1 MNNPLP
7 TIQGLPASDKTR
19 PEHVEPAVDELLKHA
34 DAALEH
40 AVGPGVPADYE
51 ALSVAL
57 DVPSERLRTA
67 WGAVGHLNAVA
78 DTPAL
83 RAAYNAALPKV
94 TELFTRHASDE
105 RLYAKYKAVASAPS
119 ATSLSAPRR
128 KALSNAM
135 RDFVLS
141 GAELQGAA
149 KARFQQLQEEQA
161 ALAQKFSEHVLD
173 ATDGYP

>member
-1 MNNPLP
+1 MTNPLLRP
-7 TIQGLPASDKTR
+7 TELPAYDEIR
-19 PEHVEPAVDELLKHA
+19 AEHVEPAIDELLRAA
-34 DAALEH
+34 DAALER
-40 AVGPGVPADYE
+40 AVGPEVAADYD
-51 ALSVAL
+51 AMSAVL
-57 DVPSERLRTA
+57 DVADERLKFA

-78 DTPAL
+78 DTPPL

-105 RLYAKYKAVASAPS
+105 RLYAKYKAVAQAPS
-119 ATSLSAPRR
+119 AQDLSAPRR

-149 KARFQQLQEEQA
+149 KQRFQQLQEEQA
-161 ALAQKFSEHVLD
+161 ALAQKFSEHVL
-173 ATDGYP
+173 

>member
-1 MNNPLP
+1 MNNPLLA
-7 TIQGLPASDKTR
+7 IQGLPAFDEIR
-19 PEHVEPAVDELLKHA
+19 PEHVEPAIDELLKQA
-34 DAALEH
+34 DAALES

-51 ALSVAL
+51 ALSIAL

-78 DTPAL
+78 DTPEL

-105 RLYAKYKAVASAPS
+105 RLYAKYKAVANAASA
-119 ATSLSAPRR
+119 AALSAPRR

-149 KARFQQLQEEQA
+149 KQRFQQVQEELA
-161 ALAQKFSEHVLD
+161 A
-173 ATDGYP
+173 